1 MLCMYLVLNSKLLD
15 VYMQCVYNK
24 LCYFY
29 LVVIA
34 PLSIVVSLLHISYRN
49 PAEQQIYKV

>member
-1 MLCMYLVLNSKLLD
+1 MYLVLNSQLLD

-29 LVVIA
+29 LVSGYCSFID
-34 PLSIVVSLLHISYRN
+34 SSFTFTY
-49 PAEQQIYKV
+49 